1 MCCFACLVLFLHEY
15 QPRPANPTYL
25 AIIIFQREF
34 FLAYD
39 ERMEEKV
46 YLCPELHAVK
56 ML

>member
-1 MCCFACLVLFLHEY
+1 MCCFACLVLFLHKY
-15 QPRPANPTYL
+15 QPRPAHPIYL
-25 AIIIFQREF
+25 AIIIFQRKF

-39 ERMEEKV
+39 ERMEERV